1 MNESKYVRELILHG
15 GVDAT
20 HAEDRKN
27 LIRQISGIATNINQ
41 MAKRCNETEWISNRN
56 VCDMTH
62 ALGEVLGLFTEK
74 MKELGI
80 SYRYSSEMLD
90 EFMRLEEIVVRESR
104 EDAGGYRRR
113 KKQDRK
119 R

>member
-1 MNESKYVRELILHG
+1 MEKQLRKKKAIVRQNRTFRLSEYELQKLSEGAAAAGMNESKYVRELILHG

-41 MAKRCNETEWISNRN
+41 MAKRCNETEWITNRN

-62 ALGEVLGLFTEK
+62 ALGEVLGLLK
-74 MKELGI
+74 QL
-80 SYRYSSEMLD
+80 
-90 EFMRLEEIVVRESR
+90 LERWR
-104 EDAGGYRRR
+104 
-113 KKQDRK
+113 
-119 R
+119 